1 MKDQGEGEGESAV
14 QWSGVRMLCLS
25 GRPIPILHRFARSSS
40 LFRTGRRPAIQLLL
54 STYHIKWKFVFTA
67 YLCSGSGE
75 GASANQKKA
84 SEDAL
89 MHHQTKEDQSG
100 RKGILESGLYI
111 VATPIGNL
119 EDITLRALRVLK
131 SSDLILSEDTRHSA
145 KLLQHYNIDA
155 PLLSYHKFNE
165 SFRQA
170 TILQRLQ
177 QNQIVSL
184 ISDAGTPG
192 ISDPGAKIVR
202 ACIEKN
208 IRIYPIPGPTAVIT
222 ALTASGL
229 PTTAFSFV
237 GFLSPHNSTRKTKLM
252 TAAREGATQIFY
264 VSPHKLLSFLE
275 ESISAFGDTR
285 RCVIAREMTKLH
297 EEFWRGTLA
306 EAKSEFSQRNL
317 KGEITLVIEGSED
330 NSAEAPTEAELESQL
345 QDLFSNG
352 HSLSEAVKLVSKRMS
367 VRKKVVYTLA
377 LKMHG
382 NGHKTEKRV
391 HDMDNDIDFDE

>member
-1 MKDQGEGEGESAV
+1 
-14 QWSGVRMLCLS
+14 MLCLS

-100 RKGILESGLYI
+100 RKGLLESGLYI

-131 SSDLILSEDTRHSA
+131 SSDLILSEDTRHSG

-377 LKMHG
+377 LKKHG

-391 HDMDNDIDFDE
+391 HDMDNDIHFDE

>member
-1 MKDQGEGEGESAV
+1 MA
-14 QWSGVRMLCLS
+14 CLS
-25 GRPIPILHRFARSSS
+25 WRPIPILYRFAVSSS
-40 LFRTGRRPAIQLLL
+40 FSPTRRRPAIQPFL
-54 STYHIKWKFVFTA
+54 STNHIKWKFTFTA
-67 YLCSGSGE
+67 YLCGGN
-75 GASANQKKA
+75 GDGTSANKKTTA
-84 SEDAL
+84 DDAL
-89 MHHQTKEDQSG
+89 TRLQTQEDHSG
-100 RKGILESGLYI
+100 RKGILESGLYL

-131 SSDLILSEDTRHSA
+131 SADLILSEDTRHSG

-177 QNQIVSL
+177 QSQIVAL

-192 ISDPGAKIVR
+192 ISDPGAKIVQ

-208 IRIYPIPGPTAVIT
+208 IRIYPIPGPCAVIT

-229 PTTAFSFV
+229 PTTDFTFV
-237 GFLSPHNSTRKTKLM
+237 GFLPSQKSTRKTKLM
-252 TAAREGATQIFY
+252 AAAKEGPTQIFY
-264 VSPHKLLSFLE
+264 VSPHKLLTFLE

-317 KGEITLVIEGSED
+317 KGEITLVIQGSEV
-330 NSAEAPTEAELESQL
+330 NSAEAPTEEELESQL
-345 QDLFSNG
+345 QDLLSNG
-352 HSLSEAVKLVSKRMS
+352 HSLSEAVKMVSKGMS
-367 VRKKVVYTLA
+367 VRKKAVYTLA

-382 NGHKTEKRV
+382 NGHESEKRV
-391 HDMDNDIDFDE
+391 QDNASHFNE

>member
-1 MKDQGEGEGESAV
+1 
-14 QWSGVRMLCLS
+14 MLCLS

-131 SSDLILSEDTRHSA
+131 SSDLILSEDTRHSG

-202 ACIEKN
+202 TCIEKN

-377 LKMHG
+377 LKING

-391 HDMDNDIDFDE
+391 HDMGNDIHFDE

>member
-1 MKDQGEGEGESAV
+1 
-14 QWSGVRMLCLS
+14 MLCLS

-89 MHHQTKEDQSG
+89 MHHQTKADQSG

>member
-1 MKDQGEGEGESAV
+1 MA
-14 QWSGVRMLCLS
+14 CLS
-25 GRPIPILHRFARSSS
+25 GRPIPILKRFALSSS
-40 LFRTGRRPAIQLLL
+40 LIPTGRRPAIRPLL
-54 STYHIKWKFVFTA
+54 STYIKWKFPFTA

-75 GASANQKKA
+75 GASANKKKTT
-84 SEDAL
+84 EDAL
-89 MHHQTKEDQSG
+89 MHHQTEEDHSG

-131 SSDLILSEDTRHSA
+131 SSDLILSEDTRHSG

-229 PTTAFSFV
+229 PTTEFSF
-237 GFLSPHNSTRKTKLM
+237 
-252 TAAREGATQIFY
+252 A
-264 VSPHKLLSFLE
+264 
-275 ESISAFGDTR
+275 
-285 RCVIAREMTKLH
+285 H
-297 EEFWRGTLA
+297 E
-306 EAKSEFSQRNL
+306 KQN
-317 KGEITLVIEGSED
+317 
-330 NSAEAPTEAELESQL
+330 
-345 QDLFSNG
+345 
-352 HSLSEAVKLVSKRMS
+352 
-367 VRKKVVYTLA
+367 
-377 LKMHG
+377 
-382 NGHKTEKRV
+382 
-391 HDMDNDIDFDE
+391 

>member
-1 MKDQGEGEGESAV
+1 
-14 QWSGVRMLCLS
+14 MLCLS

-131 SSDLILSEDTRHSA
+131 SSDLILSEDTRHSG

-229 PTTAFSFV
+229 PTTAFSF
-237 GFLSPHNSTRKTKLM
+237 
-252 TAAREGATQIFY
+252 A
-264 VSPHKLLSFLE
+264 
-275 ESISAFGDTR
+275 
-285 RCVIAREMTKLH
+285 H
-297 EEFWRGTLA
+297 E
-306 EAKSEFSQRNL
+306 KQN
-317 KGEITLVIEGSED
+317 
-330 NSAEAPTEAELESQL
+330 
-345 QDLFSNG
+345 
-352 HSLSEAVKLVSKRMS
+352 
-367 VRKKVVYTLA
+367 
-377 LKMHG
+377 
-382 NGHKTEKRV
+382 
-391 HDMDNDIDFDE
+391 

>member
-1 MKDQGEGEGESAV
+1 
-14 QWSGVRMLCLS
+14 MLCLS

-131 SSDLILSEDTRHSA
+131 SSDLILSEDTRHSG

-202 ACIEKN
+202 TCIEKN